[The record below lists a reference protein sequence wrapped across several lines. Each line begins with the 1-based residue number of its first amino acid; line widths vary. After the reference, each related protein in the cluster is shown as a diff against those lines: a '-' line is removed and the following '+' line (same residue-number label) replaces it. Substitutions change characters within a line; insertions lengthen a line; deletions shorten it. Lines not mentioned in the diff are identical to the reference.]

1 MLFKQIRNMYL
12 YIYKYQKNWVC
23 AIFGQHINILP
34 CWKEFKMNTVMILK
48 APTDRNIFVKE
59 SPSIQRNYLRLRSK
73 INWDRKFSNTSKVQA
88 ILPFSTCSPQLL
100 ICALCSRTKYITTT
114 IVTPLCYLTKYFA
127 LGSFASSINRG
138 CTLIWL
144 AYHLRQFHIL
154 SITAPTYMCVIIND
168 LLKVNIFE

>member
-1 MLFKQIRNMYL
+1 MSYFT
-12 YIYKYQKNWVC
+12 
-23 AIFGQHINILP
+23 QHINSLP
-34 CWKEFKMNTVMILK
+34 CSKEFKMYTVMILK

-59 SPSIQRNYLRLRSK
+59 SPSIQRNYLRLRSQ

-144 AYHLRQFHIL
+144 AYHVRQFHIL
-154 SITAPTYMCVIIND
+154 SVTVPTYMCVIINY
-168 LLKVNIFE
+168 LPKVKIFE